1 MCTNDEYVGYETFV
15 VVMKGHEPTMLMISV
30 LIAATIMVIG
40 VIQVVVFSRISVVIG
55 VLDIGVV

>member
-1 MCTNDEYVGYETFV
+1 
-15 VVMKGHEPTMLMISV
+15 MLMISV